1 MNINT
6 PNTPKKEE
14 MGDRKEEK
22 EANKDLLEYF
32 AGNMDTRFPKKFQ
45 ET

>member
-6 PNTPKKEE
+6 PIPLKKRK
-14 MGDRKEEK
+14 MGGRKEEK

-32 AGNMDTRFPKKFQ
+32 GGNMDTRFPKKFQ